1 MPWSLD
7 VWNHGLFYWWHPI
20 SFCNLKPSEKGTNYI
35 TMATSMFIFNMS
47 APFNTELPPRA
58 YLKHQRKAQ
67 KFFNFISKFSAIKT
81 LPSTKPG
88 VFLPRQKP
96 WENGGILGLLP
107 QQKHHV
113 FPQPLPGENPALQVS
128 RLTSKGR
135 APRVKVL
142 KDAEELKLLGH
153 EVPGGWLCMV
163 VLVGCIGW
171 LVCWMSQNVGCLYG
185 VVLS

>member
-1 MPWSLD
+1 MGKRGD
-7 VWNHGLFYWWHPI
+7 FRV
-20 SFCNLKPSEKGTNYI
+20 
-35 TMATSMFIFNMS
+35 ATPN
-47 APFNTELPPRA
+47 
-58 YLKHQRKAQ
+58 K
-67 KFFNFISKFSAIKT
+67 
-81 LPSTKPG
+81 
-88 VFLPRQKP
+88 
-96 WENGGILGLLP
+96 
-107 QQKHHV
+107 KHHV
-113 FPQPLPGENPALQVS
+113 FRSQPGENPASQVS

-171 LVCWMSQNVGCLYG
+171 LVSWMSQNVGCLYG